1 MRNKYYSITLS
12 GNEKEKFHRY
22 PQDIRVIHQLAQ

>member
-12 GNEKEKFHRY
+12 GNEKRY